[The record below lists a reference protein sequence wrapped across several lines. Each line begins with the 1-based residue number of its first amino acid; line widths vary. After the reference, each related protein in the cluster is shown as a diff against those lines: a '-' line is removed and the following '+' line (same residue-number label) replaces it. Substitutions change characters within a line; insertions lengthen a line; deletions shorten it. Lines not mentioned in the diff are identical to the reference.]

1 LKIIQTN
8 AARTDLIEIWLYGA
22 ENWGIECADEYLD
35 ELGSFIK
42 SLCNFPDK
50 YRLQKNYVPP
60 VRIGLN
66 RSHLVIYTNE
76 IDTISI
82 IRVLHKTMD
91 VPGQLD

>member
-1 LKIIQTN
+1 MKIIQTN

-22 ENWGIECADEYLD
+22 DAYLD
-35 ELGSFIK
+35 ELGSYIK
-42 SLCNFPDK
+42 SLCNFPEK
-50 YRLQKNYVPP
+50 YRLQKSYVPP
-60 VRIGLN
+60 VRIGLY